1 MLFDCRI
8 DKNSI
13 ALRISSE
20 KALVEKAV
28 KACKQFLR
36 QHRVTHTEDVTIVL
50 RELTT
55 NAMEH
60 GNQSRPGCVVAC
72 RVEHLG
78 GKRFLVTVED
88 EGPGFNYGAVRMSLP
103 DDPRRLQHRGY
114 VLIKSLSEKLEF
126 NDRGNCVTAYVSA
139 AADTEQIVKEART

>member
-8 DKNSI
+8 DKESI

-20 KALVEKAV
+20 KPLVERAV

-36 QHRVTHTEDVTIVL
+36 QHRITHTEDVTIVL

-60 GNQSRPGCVVAC
+60 GNQNRAECEVAC

-78 GKRFLVTVED
+78 GSRFKIVVQD
-88 EGPGFNYGAVRMSLP
+88 EGPGFNAGGVRMTLP
-103 DDPRRLQHRGY
+103 EDPRRLQNRGY
-114 VLIKSLSEKLEF
+114 VLINSLSERLEF
-126 NDRGNCVTAYVSA
+126 NDKGNCVTAYVVA
-139 AADTEQIVKEART
+139 EADTEQIVKEAHT